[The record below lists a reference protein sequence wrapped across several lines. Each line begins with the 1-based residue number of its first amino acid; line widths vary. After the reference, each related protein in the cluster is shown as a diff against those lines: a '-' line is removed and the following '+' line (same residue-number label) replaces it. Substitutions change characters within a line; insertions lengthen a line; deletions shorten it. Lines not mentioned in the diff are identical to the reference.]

1 MFLGARTEVNSSVGF
16 VAAWMAVVGLG
27 MGLTL
32 ATCASGAISELSAE
46 RAGVGSAVMQALQKV
61 GGPLGTAILG
71 SVLSATYIA
80 SLDVTGLPPAL
91 AQVVKEGLFSG
102 LAVAA
107 KLGSPELLAS
117 VRSAFVDGMNAAL
130 TVGAG
135 IAIAGLVLTLIFLP
149 NRPKAAQAVQ
159 TAQGSDTFEGSPAE
173 RVESGHEQSVTS

>member
-1 MFLGARTEVNSSVGF
+1 
-16 VAAWMAVVGLG
+16 
-27 MGLTL
+27 
-32 ATCASGAISELSAE
+32 
-46 RAGVGSAVMQALQKV
+46 MQALQKV

-80 SLDVTGLPPAL
+80 SLDVTGLPPAV
-91 AQVVKEGLFSG
+91 AQVVKDGLFSG

-135 IAIAGLVLTLIFLP
+135 IAVAGLVLTLIFLP
-149 NRPKAAQAVQ
+149 SRPKAAQAVK
-159 TAQGSDTFEGSPAE
+159 TTQGSDAFEGTPVE
-173 RVESGHEQSVTS
+173 RVESGHEESVTTR